1 MIGDGTCQE
10 VCRFG
15 EDCYYIW
22 VIVGAQMIVPNGYR
36 VMKRAIQNATMLNA
50 TGIMEIVTVIWTV
63 LVDMSE

>member
-1 MIGDGTCQE
+1 MVPAKKYVGLEKTVIM
-10 VCRFG
+10 
-15 EDCYYIW
+15 IW